1 MVEVNQ
7 FFKEFKIQS
16 VSEFFRRNVV
26 MFGYMG
32 KVCLLMIFVYE
43 VVINFFDVCEEVGIL
58 FYVRVEIEEFGNEY
72 YKVVVEDNGFGILE
86 KYIIYV
92 FGKMFVGIKVYRNIQ
107 SCGQQGI
114 GISGVVMFVQIM
126 SGKVI
131 CVIIL
136 IGNDEII
143 EVWVKIDV
151 DKNEG
156 KIVKKEKYLN
166 LKGWCG
172 MRIEFEVKNVK
183 YMCFKQGVFWYF
195 KLMVI
200 VNFYVYIEFIELDG
214 KFIVFLRLSDY
225 ILELLVEMKFYLKGV
240 FIDDVYRL
248 VKKMR
253 RNIVRR
259 FFIGEFLRISDK
271 KVDEFI
277 EYIVV
282 FRLIKI
288 VEDKKF
294 QEQYYQKFMEGYVKV
309 VFRVFKGYIKVVKQ
323 VVKMMEKLFEK
334 FIWYEVEE
342 IVEVFKYMKFLVFLI
357 YGLRFIGE
365 ENIEKGFK
373 GIFKLEFVI
382 VVIRLLKV
390 YLGGILF
397 QVEVGIVYGGE
408 ILVGFDF
415 YCYVNRVLFLFD
427 VGLCVIIQVVCFIDW
442 KCYKIDDFDRVLFV
456 FMINV
461 VLVYVFYIGIGK
473 QSIVSVDEIY
483 NEICL
488 VIMDVVRRF
497 QIYLSGKYRKLVQVK
512 RRKIFE
518 KYVFEIVRVLSI
530 LMGEFEEKIREY
542 FIRFIESK
550 FVSVE
555 VEEVVVEEVVENV

>member
-1 MVEVNQ
+1 
-7 FFKEFKIQS
+7 
-16 VSEFFRRNVV
+16 
-26 MFGYMG
+26 
-32 KVCLLMIFVYE
+32 
-43 VVINFFDVCEEVGIL
+43 
-58 FYVRVEIEEFGNEY
+58 
-72 YKVVVEDNGFGILE
+72 
-86 KYIIYV
+86 
-92 FGKMFVGIKVYRNIQ
+92 
-107 SCGQQGI
+107 
-114 GISGVVMFVQIM
+114 
-126 SGKVI
+126 
-131 CVIIL
+131 
-136 IGNDEII
+136 
-143 EVWVKIDV
+143 
-151 DKNEG
+151 
-156 KIVKKEKYLN
+156 
-166 LKGWCG
+166 
-172 MRIEFEVKNVK
+172 
-183 YMCFKQGVFWYF
+183 
-195 KLMVI
+195 
-200 VNFYVYIEFIELDG
+200 
-214 KFIVFLRLSDY
+214 
-225 ILELLVEMKFYLKGV
+225 MKFYLKGV